1 MFIWAFGCIKL
12 FSVVVVVVYLEDPV
26 VTIFARL

>member
-12 FSVVVVVVYLEDPV
+12 FSVVVVVYLEDPV